1 MSVKIVTQNRKA
13 RHDYHILET
22 WEAGMI
28 LKGTEVKSLRDG
40 KANLK
45 DSYARVRNGEVFLYN
60 MHISPYDKGTYANH
74 EPERVRKLLLN
85 KKEIHKMTGSVE
97 EKGLTLVPTKIYFKN
112 GKAKVEIALARGKKL
127 YDKRQTIAKRDMDR
141 EIERSVKR

>member
-97 EKGLTLVPTKIYFKN
+97 ESCANFNPI
-112 GKAKVEIALARGKKL
+112 
-127 YDKRQTIAKRDMDR
+127 
-141 EIERSVKR
+141 RSMR